1 MTDKKRDYEAVIS
14 KELDEML
21 EQNPGLEKKP
31 LYKLAGVLDDM
42 TDYLGRIKAAPTITD
57 ILFMIEEKQLEPE
70 DPNFE
75 EMMAHFPLK
84 LAAKKIEQYH
94 RELKEILFELGKFKP
109 H

>member
-21 EQNPGLEKKP
+21 EQNPGLEKEA
-31 LYKLAGVLDDM
+31 LYKFAGVLDDM
-42 TDYLGRIKAAPTITD
+42 TDYLKRIKS
-57 ILFMIEEKQLEPE
+57 EEKKLDPD
-70 DPNFE
+70 DPNLN

-84 LAAKKIEQYH
+84 LAAQKIAQYH
-94 RELKEILFELGKFKP
+94 KELKEILFELGKTKP

>member
-1 MTDKKRDYEAVIS
+1 MTDKKKDYEAVIS

-21 EQNPGLEKKP
+21 EQNPGLKKEP

-42 TDYLGRIKAAPTITD
+42 TNYLGRIKS
-57 ILFMIEEKQLEPE
+57 EEKQLEPE
-70 DPNFE
+70 DPNLD

-84 LAAKKIEQYH
+84 LAAKKITQYQKD
-94 RELKEILFELGKFKP
+94 LKEILFTLSKTKP

>member
-1 MTDKKRDYEAVIS
+1 MTDKKKDYEAVIS

-21 EQNPGLEKKP
+21 EKNPGLEKEP

-42 TDYLGRIKAAPTITD
+42 TDYLGRIKS
-57 ILFMIEEKQLEPE
+57 EEKQLEPE
-70 DPNFE
+70 DPNLD

-84 LAAKKIEQYH
+84 LAAKKIAQYQK
-94 RELKEILFELGKFKP
+94 ELKEILFTLSKMKP